1 MIMAKQQAGKLAHRQ
16 QLLIECVPP
25 LKVLVWSDV
34 ATVFILELRRD
45 FKKLRTHS
53 EDKMSSSLH
62 PVRHPRS
69 AATPDWHIDT
79 ALALIQR
86 RLADLM
92 CALLEVASEGLLSS
106 SWFY

>member
-1 MIMAKQQAGKLAHRQ
+1 MIMAKQQAGKLAHCQ
-16 QLLIECVPP
+16 QLLIECLPS

-45 FKKLRTHS
+45 FWKLHTHS
-53 EDKMSSSLH
+53 EDKMSSSLYPVQH
-62 PVRHPRS
+62 PCS
-69 AATPDWHIDT
+69 AATPDWYIDM

-92 CALLEVASEGLLSS
+92 RALLEVASEGLLSS
-106 SWFY
+106 SCFY